1 MLAAAAGVGVLMTT
15 LSLAA
20 CTPAPGSEIP
30 HDAKSGGQTL
40 SEMQKA
46 VRSIPG
52 LDIDADG
59 GGRPNIK
66 GNTGYA
72 FDIKLDPAYE
82 IVDGQA
88 LVEFLARSAWSVRDG
103 YLPNATIDITV
114 LSDKARPFDVRA
126 AAEQSGWATHWAVT
140 PDNGFSTVSIY
151 TYADAEQGS
160 ETQVTQ
166 GKKNRARLGPWPG
179 AVPSIPDGITAKIP

>member
-1 MLAAAAGVGVLMTT
+1 MTT

-20 CTPAPGSEIP
+20 CTSAPGSEIP

-40 SEMQKA
+40 AEMQKA
-46 VRSIPG
+46 VRAIPG
-52 LDIDADG
+52 LDIDAGG

-72 FDIKLDPAYE
+72 FEITLDPAYE
-82 IVDGQA
+82 IVDGPA
-88 LVEFLARSAWSVRDG
+88 LVEFLARSAWSVREG
-103 YLPNATIDITV
+103 YLPSATIDITV
-114 LSDKARPFDVRA
+114 ISDKARPFDVRA
-126 AAEQSGWATHWAVT
+126 AAEHAGWATHWAVT
-140 PDNGFSTVSIY
+140 PKNGLSTISIY

-160 ETQVTQ
+160 EAQVAQ

-179 AVPSIPDGITAKIP
+179 PVPSIPDGITAKIP